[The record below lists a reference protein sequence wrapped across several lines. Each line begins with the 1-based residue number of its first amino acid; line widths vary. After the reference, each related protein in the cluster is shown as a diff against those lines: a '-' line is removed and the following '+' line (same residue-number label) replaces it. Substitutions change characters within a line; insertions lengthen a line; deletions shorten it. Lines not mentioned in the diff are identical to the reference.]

1 MVPNFNDELNLKNSS
16 RTVATGG
23 PCNWQTGDESAEI
36 RDVRV
41 EQGSVVGLSG
51 TTASTT
57 VRNGQGDQ
65 WWLDAG
71 SSSQFTRGPAR
82 VKAIALV
89 RRTDGTTYE
98 YPWDEEVQLH

>member
-16 RTVATGG
+16 RTVAAGG
-23 PCNWQTGDESAEI
+23 PCNWQTGDESAVI

-51 TTASTT
+51 TVSTT

-82 VKAIALV
+82 VQAMAVV
-89 RRTDGTTYE
+89 RRTDGTSYE
-98 YPWDEEVQLH
+98 YPWSEDVQLH

>member
-16 RTVATGG
+16 RTVAAGG
-23 PCNWQTGDESAEI
+23 PCNWQTGDQSAEI

-41 EQGSVVGLSG
+41 EQGTVVGLSG
-51 TTASTT
+51 TASTT

-71 SSSQFTRGPAR
+71 SSSQFTRGPAQ
-82 VKAIALV
+82 VQAMAFV
-89 RRTDGTTYE
+89 RRTDGTSYE
-98 YPWDEEVQLH
+98 YPWSEEVQLH